1 MREWQDFRTA
11 IQSAIA
17 APLEA
22 DCRQLCQLMDQCL
35 ISVPDAQCLQLGGDA
50 IALIAEVFFLKMQL
64 YQEQTALLEAES
76 EPELEYTEGFPV
88 LGEDDDRWERR
99 TMSLDLEDDEEDW
112 GKTRKTRPRNT
123 ESSSIA
129 APVPPKRVLQMLKEL
144 AGDEDPAAWS
154 KEISQ
159 WLKRKKVCTPIPV
172 SQIQQSMRKLSP
184 IELWLGL
191 LLGGFPLEPPQ
202 KAEEDFYCD
211 LSESGIWLIPASEE

>member
-1 MREWQDFRTA
+1 MTKLQDFHTA

-17 APLEA
+17 EPLEA
-22 DCRQLCQLMDQCL
+22 DCRQFCQLMDQCL
-35 ISVPDAQCLQLGGDA
+35 IALPDAQCLQLGGDA
-50 IALIAEVFFLKMQL
+50 ITLIAEVLFLKMQL

-88 LGEDDDRWERR
+88 LGEDDDRWERH
-99 TMSLDLEDDEEDW
+99 TMSVDLEDDEEDW
-112 GKTRKTRPRNT
+112 GKTRKTRSHNT
-123 ESSSIA
+123 DSLSIA

-154 KEISQ
+154 KAIAE
-159 WLKRKKVCTPIPV
+159 WLKRKKVCTPILV

-202 KAEEDFYCD
+202 NAEEDFYCD
-211 LSESGIWLIPASEE
+211 LSESGIWLIPVSDE

>member
-1 MREWQDFRTA
+1 MREWQDFHAA

-35 ISVPDAQCLQLGGDA
+35 ISLPDAQCLQLGGDA
-50 IALIAEVFFLKMQL
+50 IALIAEVLFLKTQL
-64 YQEQTALLEAES
+64 YQQQAAVLEV
-76 EPELEYTEGFPV
+76 EPELEDSEGFPV
-88 LGEDDDRWERR
+88 LGEDDDRWERH

-112 GKTRKTRPRNT
+112 GKTRKTRSRNT
-123 ESSSIA
+123 DSPSIA

-154 KEISQ
+154 KAIAQ
-159 WLKRKKVCTPIPV
+159 WLKRKKVYTPIPV
-172 SQIQQSMRKLSP
+172 SQIQQALRKLSP

-191 LLGGFPLEPPQ
+191 LLGGFPLEPSQ
-202 KAEEDFYCD
+202 NTEEDFYCD
-211 LSESGIWLIPASEE
+211 LSESGIWLIPALDE